1 MLNNIA
7 NQDPLIKAPI
17 VNPAIPPIQTLMLN
31 QIEGWE
37 PVPEFT
43 DSANVHWVLAK
54 SASDST
60 RDIPDPK
67 SVQFV
72 GAWNHEH
79 LMKFNSQKIYV
90 YAVEA
95 IRPPRVGTE
104 QPAML
109 LYQWFSTVQMNF
121 NPSMI
126 TDREWLKANVYAAP
140 LQDTRMSKLMA
151 ICKVQNASTEQTQNA
166 QVEAD
171 KPIRVEELV
180 NASGGNMQRNKKQG
194 REGQQAV

>member
-1 MLNNIA
+1 MLNNI
-7 NQDPLIKAPI
+7 QDPLIDAPV
-17 VNPAIPPIQTLMLN
+17 VNPAMPSIPTLMLN
-31 QIEGWE
+31 QIKGWE

-43 DSANVHWVLAK
+43 DSSNVHWVLAK

-67 SVQFV
+67 TVQFV

-79 LMKFNSQKIYV
+79 LKKFKSVKIYV

-95 IRPPRVGTE
+95 VRPPRVGTE

-109 LYQWFSTVQMNF
+109 LYQLFSTVQVSNF

-126 TDREWLKANVYAAP
+126 TPNEWLKANVYAAP
-140 LQDTRMSKLMA
+140 LLDTRMSKLMA
-151 ICKVQNASTEQTQNA
+151 ICKVQNMEQEQA
-166 QVEAD
+166 QAPQQDD
-171 KPIRVEELV
+171 KPIEVEEIS
-180 NASGGNMQRNKKQG
+180 NAGSGNMPRNKKQG
-194 REGQQAV
+194 REGQQAI

>member
-1 MLNNIA
+1 MLNNL
-7 NQDPLIKAPI
+7 QDPLIDAS
-17 VNPAIPPIQTLMLN
+17 VANHGMSPIQTLMLN
-31 QIEGWE
+31 QIKGWE

-43 DSANVHWVLAK
+43 DSSNVHWVLAK
-54 SASDST
+54 AASDST

-67 SVQFV
+67 TVQFV

-79 LMKFNSQKIYV
+79 LMKFKSQKIYV

-95 IRPPRVGTE
+95 VRPPRVGTE

-109 LYQWFSTVQMNF
+109 LYQWFSTVKADF

-126 TDREWLKANVYAAP
+126 TPNEWLKANVYAAP

-151 ICKVQNASTEQTQNA
+151 ICKVQQPSPEQAQAVQN
-166 QVEAD
+166 ED
-171 KPIRVEELV
+171 RPIVVEEIS
-180 NASGGNMQRNKKQG
+180 NGGSGNLQGNKGKG
-194 REGQQAV
+194 REGR

>member
-1 MLNNIA
+1 MLNNSL
-7 NQDPLIKAPI
+7 QDPLIKASLA
-17 VNPAIPPIQTLMLN
+17 NQAIPPIQTLMLN
-31 QIEGWE
+31 QLEGWE

-43 DSANVHWVLAK
+43 DSSNVHWVLAK
-54 SASDST
+54 AASDST

-67 SVQFV
+67 TVQFV

-79 LMKFNSQKIYV
+79 LMKFSSQKIYV

-109 LYQWFSTVQMNF
+109 IYQWFSTVQMDF

-126 TDREWLKANVYAAP
+126 TEKEWMKANVYAAP

-151 ICKVQNASTEQTQNA
+151 ICKIKQPSQQPA
-166 QVEAD
+166 QENPAEAD
-171 KPIRVEELV
+171 KPIRVEEIV
-180 NASGGNMQRNKKQG
+180 NASGGNMQRNKKQS
-194 REGQQAV
+194 REGQ